1 MKIKKGYLM
10 LIVILLCIV
19 IGIVGYLI
27 LKNTYFMYY
36 KKSDLDT
43 NVYKFNQSYVI
54 EKSNLDKSVDIDGL
68 KPITI
73 TKDGSNSLNELSLI
87 EIEDLETLLK
97 DISNYNK
104 YIKENPNSRN
114 CWKYNWYVNNDISY
128 LIGGAGMEN
137 IDNKQLEELITYIK
151 NPKVLKSAE
160 ALKVTNI
167 VLEKF
172 LSKLNNEVGNQDA
185 IVTNYEYQILKG
197 YLSKLKNIYS
207 NMEHG
212 SKCAKRIY
220 IKNIKKCINLYRSEV
235 GP

>member
-1 MKIKKGYLM
+1 
-10 LIVILLCIV
+10 
-19 IGIVGYLI
+19 
-27 LKNTYFMYY
+27 
-36 KKSDLDT
+36 
-43 NVYKFNQSYVI
+43 
-54 EKSNLDKSVDIDGL
+54 
-68 KPITI
+68 
-73 TKDGSNSLNELSLI
+73 
-87 EIEDLETLLK
+87 
-97 DISNYNK
+97 
-104 YIKENPNSRN
+104 
-114 CWKYNWYVNNDISY
+114 
-128 LIGGAGMEN
+128 MEN

-167 VLEKF
+167 GLEKF
-172 LSKLNNEVGNQDA
+172 LSKINNEVGNQDA

-207 NMEHG
+207 KMDHG